1 MPVNDILVG
10 PSDSI
15 LKTMQLIDK
24 NTMQIAIV
32 VDEYNQ
38 LLGTVTDGDIRR
50 GILKGLSLDS
60 PIEIIMNTSPKKA
73 LIGKPEKL
81 YVNILKRN
89 KLKHLPLTSE
99 EGKFVDLFLLEA
111 KDSSRRNDNIVV
123 LMAGGLGSRLR
134 PLTDEI
140 PKPLLPVGGKPILEH
155 IIESFKE
162 NGFYQFLLSVNYK
175 KEYIETHFGDGS
187 ELGVEISY
195 LPEEKRLGTAGALSL
210 LTKDTCKPIIVM
222 NGDLLTKVNL
232 DHILLFHKEQNAVAT
247 MCVREYGF
255 QVPYGVVKSDGMEV
269 TAIEEKPVHKFF
281 VSGGVYVLSPDVL
294 DIIPSDEYYDMPSLF
309 ESLIEKKK
317 KSISFPIREYWLDIG
332 RMSDFQLA
340 NAEYHGVFK

>member
-222 NGDLLTKVNL
+222 NGDLLTKVNFEQLLSFHL
-232 DHILLFHKEQNAVAT
+232 DNKATAT
-247 MCVREYGF
+247 MCVRNYEY
-255 QVPYGVVKSDGMEV
+255 QIPYGVINTYQQRLIG
-269 TAIEEKPVHKFF
+269 IEEKPIHHSF
-281 VSGGVYVLSPDVL
+281 VNAGIYVLNPEVKGQ
-294 DIIPSDEYYDMPSLF
+294 IPYNDYYDMPELF
-309 ESLIEKKK
+309 IKLIANNVHAITYMKIAYWMDVGQLRDYEKAN
-317 KSISFPIREYWLDIG
+317 D
-332 RMSDFQLA
+332 DFD
-340 NAEYHGVFK
+340 EVK

>member
-162 NGFYQFLLSVNYK
+162 NGFYQFVLSVNYK

-187 ELGVEISY
+187 EFGVEISY

-222 NGDLLTKVNL
+222 NGDLLTKVNFEQLLSFHL
-232 DHILLFHKEQNAVAT
+232 DNKAIAT
-247 MCVREYGF
+247 MCVRNYEY
-255 QVPYGVVKSDGMEV
+255 QIPYGVINTYQQRLIG
-269 TAIEEKPVHKFF
+269 IEEKPIHHSF
-281 VSGGVYVLSPDVL
+281 VNAGIYVLNPEVKGQ
-294 DIIPSDEYYDMPSLF
+294 IPYNEYYDMPELF
-309 ESLIEKKK
+309 TKLIANNENVQA
-317 KSISFPIREYWLDIG
+317 FPIREYWMDVGQLRDYEKAND
-332 RMSDFQLA
+332 DFD
-340 NAEYHGVFK
+340 EVK